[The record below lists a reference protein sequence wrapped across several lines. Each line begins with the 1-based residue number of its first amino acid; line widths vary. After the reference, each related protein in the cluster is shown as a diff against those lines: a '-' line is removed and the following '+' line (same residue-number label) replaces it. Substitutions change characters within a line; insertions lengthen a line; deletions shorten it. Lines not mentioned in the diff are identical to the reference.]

1 MCVSLSIPHTWAESH
16 QLDHYPG
23 SRHNIHTNTN
33 THTHTHTHTN
43 IHTHTHAYLIDFMDL
58 SSLPTGV
65 LPGDSF
71 LLLRKASRFFMSL
84 ALHKHAQKGK
94 SWVLKVINKPTNQSK
109 SWKTQCHKSKSDR
122 QCSNPYKVPLP
133 YMFPQSAVIKVER
146 MFKVPGSVLRNS
158 FCLSSVSLP
167 SRQSYVW
174 ARGWVKG
181 GLCHSPYPHSA
192 VQVPPG
198 VPEALT

>member
-1 MCVSLSIPHTWAESH
+1 MCVSLSSHTHEQRATSWIITQEA
-16 QLDHYPG
+16 G
-23 SRHNIHTNTN
+23 TNTHKYKY
-33 THTHTHTHTN
+33 THTHTHTQTY
-43 IHTHTHAYLIDFMDL
+43 THTHAYLIDFMDL

-133 YMFPQSAVIKVER
+133 YMFSSIRSYQSWEDV
-146 MFKVPGSVLRNS
+146 
-158 FCLSSVSLP
+158 
-167 SRQSYVW
+167 
-174 ARGWVKG
+174 
-181 GLCHSPYPHSA
+181 
-192 VQVPPG
+192 
-198 VPEALT
+198 

>member
-1 MCVSLSIPHTWAESH
+1 MSRKPPAGSLPRKQSQI
-16 QLDHYPG
+16 Q
-23 SRHNIHTNTN
+23 IHT
-33 THTHTHTHTN
+33 HK
-43 IHTHTHAYLIDFMDL
+43 HTHAYLIDFMDL

-109 SWKTQCHKSKSDR
+109 SWKTQRHKSKSDR

-133 YMFPQSAVIKVER
+133 YMFSSIRSYQSWEDVFE
-146 MFKVPGSVLRNS
+146 FLDPFWETLSV
-158 FCLSSVSLP
+158 
-167 SRQSYVW
+167 SRQSLFLLASPMSEREDEW
-174 ARGWVKG
+174 REGCATLHTLTLLFR
-181 GLCHSPYPHSA
+181 CHRESRR
-192 VQVPPG
+192 
-198 VPEALT
+198 L